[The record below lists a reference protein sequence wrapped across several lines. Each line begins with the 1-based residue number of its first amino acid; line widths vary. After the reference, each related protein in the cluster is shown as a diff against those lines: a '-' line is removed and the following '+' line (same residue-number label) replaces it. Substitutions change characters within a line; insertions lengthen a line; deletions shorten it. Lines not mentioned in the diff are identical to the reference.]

1 MIENL
6 KRIREPLAWVA
17 LALVVANMALN
28 GWRLASALT
37 DASLPEAA
45 QHVGVD
51 WLNTTVALLVVVLV
65 LSCSLLTPATRHALL
80 VARVTVVVLGVGVA
94 LTLLSVLFGMWAS
107 ALGIGVVLDVLGGLL
122 DVVVKALVAG
132 TVWVFLRGVKAG
144 RIETALAPDSTEA
157 ETMTASA
164 DAGADEPVSGSVWW
178 TAADAAAGAPA
189 HDRMPAADQSNE
201 A

>member
-1 MIENL
+1 MIDNL

-28 GWRLASALT
+28 AWRLATALT
-37 DASLPEAA
+37 EASVAEAA
-45 QHVGVD
+45 QHVGGD

-65 LSCSLLTPATRHALL
+65 LSCSLVAPATRHALL
-80 VARVTVVVLGVGVA
+80 LARVAVVVLSVGVA

-107 ALGIGVVLDVLGGLL
+107 ALGIGVVLDILGGLL

-144 RIETALAPDSTEA
+144 RIETALPQ
-157 ETMTASA
+157 
-164 DAGADEPVSGSVWW
+164 EPTTDGEGGSQVPAAANEPATGSVWW

-189 HDRMPAADQSNE
+189 HERMPEPQERSE
-201 A
+201 G

>member
-132 TVWVFLRGVKAG
+132 TVWVCRRGVKAG
-144 RIETALAPDSTEA
+144 RIEAARAPDSTEA
-157 ETMTASA
+157 ETMTGSA